1 MTTTAAP
8 AQQPV
13 ATARIPRTV
22 RALIGLLA
30 ATAAIGSGQ
39 LVAALVAPASAPFF
53 AVADTVIRLSPPWLT
68 EFGKSL
74 GPVLD
79 KLLLQVGVAVAV
91 AAVAALAG
99 IVSRRGPGPG
109 LAIIG
114 GLGLAG
120 LAAVVAAPAFGLAD
134 LVAPIVAAAVGLAV
148 FALLHGLARTARAG
162 RPTGAG
168 VPRRALLIGA
178 SAAVGAV
185 SLGAWTGGLLLAGG
199 TGIEDSRRALT
210 ARLAAARL
218 TERAPAIPDGAA
230 FPELGTPTFL
240 TPNPAFYRID
250 TALRIPSTTAAA
262 WRMRVHGMVE
272 RELTLTVDDLLA
284 RPLVERTVTMTCVS
298 NPVGGDLVST
308 ANFVGVDLREIFLDA
323 GVRPGADQVFSTSL
337 DGWYTGTPTDVVMEP
352 DRGAMLAL
360 GMNGEALPPEHGFPV
375 RMLVPGLY
383 GFVSATKWLA
393 DIELTT
399 FGAKQGYWLERRW
412 AQRAPIKTQ
421 CRIDFPRGFATVA
434 AGRVMVAGIAW
445 AQPSGIS
452 RVEVRMDGSP
462 WREATLSTE
471 VNGRTWRMWKAEFD
485 LSPGNHT
492 VQTRATDMAG
502 TTQPETRAEPI
513 PDGASGWP
521 ATIFTAA

>member
-1 MTTTAAP
+1 MTTP
-8 AQQPV
+8 S
-13 ATARIPRTV
+13 RGV
-22 RALIGLLA
+22 RALVGLLA

-39 LVAALVAPASAPFF
+39 LVAALVAPASAPFL
-53 AVADTVIRLSPPWLT
+53 AVAEAAIRLSPPSLV
-68 EFGKSL
+68 ELGKSL

-91 AAVAALAG
+91 ASVAALAG
-99 IVSRRGPGPG
+99 VASRRGPTPG
-109 LAIIG
+109 LVVIG
-114 GLGLAG
+114 GLGAAG
-120 LAAVVAAPAFGLAD
+120 LAAVATAPAFGLAD
-134 LVAPIVAAAVGLAV
+134 LVAPAVATAVGLGA
-148 FALLHGLARTARAG
+148 FGWLYGLASAEGTPGEGVSRRT
-162 RPTGAG
+162 
-168 VPRRALLIGA
+168 LLLGA
-178 SAAVGAV
+178 STAVGAA
-185 SLGAWTGGLLLAGG
+185 SLGAWTGGALLTGG
-199 TGIEDSRRALT
+199 NGIEDSRRTLT

-218 TERAPAIPDGAA
+218 VERAPAIPEGAA
-230 FPELGTPTFL
+230 FPELGTPTFI

-250 TALRIPSTTAAA
+250 TALRIPSTTAAE

-308 ANFVGVDLREIFLDA
+308 ANFVGVDLRKILLEA

-337 DGWYTGTPTDVVMEP
+337 DGWYTGTPTDVIMEP
-352 DRGAMLAL
+352 DRGALLAI

-399 FGAKQGYWLERRW
+399 FTAKQGYWLQRRW

-421 CRIDFPRGFATVA
+421 CRIDFPRGFTTVA
-434 AGRVMVAGIAW
+434 AGTVAVAGIAW
-445 AQPSGIS
+445 AQPLGIS

-462 WREATLSTE
+462 WREATLATQ
-471 VNGRTWRMWKAEFD
+471 VNGRTWRMWKAEFE
-485 LSPGNHT
+485 LAPGSRT
-492 VQTRATDMAG
+492 VQVRATDTAG
-502 TTQPETRAEPI
+502 VTQPETRAEPI
-513 PDGASGWP
+513 PDGAAGWP
-521 ATIFTAA
+521 ATIFTVA